1 MFEESSQITPRLVH
15 GCDVCRIDATQRS
28 LPPVVRA
35 SVHYYNSGEE
45 LHRFVAALAEC
56 IGAGEAE
63 AEAAAAKLRGWL
75 LRNKH

>member
-1 MFEESSQITPRLVH
+1 MAAFWA
-15 GCDVCRIDATQRS
+15 CRIDATQRS

-45 LHRFVAALAEC
+45 LQRFVAALAEC
-56 IGAGEAE
+56 IGAREAE